1 MAVPA
6 MRVRDVPVRK
16 LLITPGK
23 SVKRRKIT
31 LSDRVKFLCAEQAR
45 LDAVIAGHKEREK
58 ATALVIANYNA
69 PKPVECG
76 LDFTLRDK
84 PPCPDFDFCNDQI
97 VLYLATI
104 LPLTRLVNVVI
115 DTVTRCNY
123 RVFCDALVIT
133 IIDDISQVCKISG
146 MFTDQL
152 HKTRVLIPKNLVCSR
167 LSEMFVA
174 DAAGTVTIYMITNRL
189 G

>member
-6 MRVRDVPVRK
+6 RKVRDEPVRK

-23 SVKRRKIT
+23 PVKRQKLT
-31 LSDRVKFLCAEQAR
+31 LSARVKFLREEQAR

-58 ATALVIANYNA
+58 ATALVTANYNA

-76 LDFTLRDK
+76 LDFTLHDK
-84 PPCPDFDFCNDQI
+84 PPCPDFDLCNNQI
-97 VLYLATI
+97 LLYLAAI
-104 LPLTRLVNVVI
+104 LPSTRLVNVVI

-123 RVFCDALVIT
+123 RVFCDALVVT
-133 IIDDISQVCKISG
+133 IIEDISQVCVISG

-174 DAAGTVTIYMITNRL
+174 DAAGTVTIYMSTNRL
-189 G
+189 V